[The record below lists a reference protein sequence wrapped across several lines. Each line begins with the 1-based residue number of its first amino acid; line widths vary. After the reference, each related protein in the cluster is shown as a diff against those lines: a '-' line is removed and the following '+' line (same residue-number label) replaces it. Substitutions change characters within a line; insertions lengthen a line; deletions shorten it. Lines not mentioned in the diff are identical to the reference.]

1 MMKAWKHKTTGELL
15 DIQTIPNPLPAAGYD
30 PEQWE
35 LIEISEAEIAALA
48 AHRQLPGQRQA
59 LAAQYV
65 ADASGRLDAGEL
77 TTRINNDLEV
87 KL

>member
-1 MMKAWKHKTTGELL
+1 MRAWRHKNTGALV
-15 DIQTIPNPLPAAGYD
+15 DIQTIPNPLPAGYD

-48 AHRQLPGQRQA
+48 AHHQLPGQRQA

-77 TTRINNDLEV
+77 TTRINNNNDLEV

>member
-1 MMKAWKHKTTGELL
+1 M
-15 DIQTIPNPLPAAGYD
+15 DIQTNPRPLPDGYNQED
-30 PEQWE
+30 WE

-48 AHRQLPGQRQA
+48 AHHQLPGQRQA

>member
-15 DIQTIPNPLPAAGYD
+15 DIQTIPNPLPAGYD

-48 AHRQLPGQRQA
+48 SHRQLPGQRQA
-59 LAAQYV
+59 FAAQYV
-65 ADASGRLDAGEL
+65 ADASGRLDSGEL